1 MNNPNKARRVLAGAM
16 AYIVRRHHSCMPMDI
31 ARVDIGDAEALLV
44 LGEALR
50 ALQTPSRKKRCR
62 TGKGF

>member
-1 MNNPNKARRVLAGAM
+1 MNNSKKARVILVHAM
-16 AYIVRRHHSCMPMDI
+16 AHLARRYPGRHPMEI

-50 ALQTPSRKKRCR
+50 ALQTPSRKRR
-62 TGKGF
+62 